1 MPLTFKQLLA
11 GDRLVRIFSIPRI
24 VHPIVFDMFG
34 LAGGFDGFW
43 LDQEHGGTTYEQV
56 MLASVCARANNF
68 DCMVRMVAA
77 NYALVTQCLEAGA
90 GGVMGAR
97 ITSAAH
103 AEEFVRW
110 AKFAPRGLRG
120 MNASGRDCNYTHK
133 TQQQFAADSNREQL
147 VSIQIETLGAMHDID
162 AIAAIPDVDLLFVG
176 PSDLSQELGVL
187 GQFDHPKLWEAIAA
201 VNAACRK
208 HGKHWGTVT
217 PNTQYADRSMDN
229 GCKMLSLGGDV
240 FCLRRGIEAVKATFA
255 RQFGSV

>member
-1 MPLTFKQLLA
+1 MPTFKQLLA
-11 GDRLVRIFSIPRI
+11 GDRLVRIFCIPRI

-56 MLASVCARANNF
+56 VLASVCARANNF
-68 DCMVRMVAA
+68 DCMVRMVAS

-97 ITSAAH
+97 ITSAEH

-120 MNASGRDCNYTHK
+120 MNSSGRDSNYTHK
-133 TQQQFAADSNREQL
+133 TQAQFAADSNREQL
-147 VSIQIETLGAMHDID
+147 VSIQIETLSALDEVD
-162 AIAAIPDVDLLFVG
+162 AIAALPDVDLLFVG

-187 GQFDHPKLWEAIAA
+187 GQFDNAKLWEAIAR
-201 VNAACRK
+201 VNAACKK

-217 PNTQYADRSMDN
+217 PNTQYADRAVEH
-229 GCKMLSLGGDV
+229 GCKMLSFGSDV
-240 FCLRRGIEAVKATFA
+240 FCLRRGIEAMKSSFA
-255 RQFGSV
+255 NQFS